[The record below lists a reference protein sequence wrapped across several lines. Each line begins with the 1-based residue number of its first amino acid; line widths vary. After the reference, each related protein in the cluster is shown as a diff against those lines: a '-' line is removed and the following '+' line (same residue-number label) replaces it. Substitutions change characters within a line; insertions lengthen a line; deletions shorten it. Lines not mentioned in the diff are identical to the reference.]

1 MSEKTQYDMEDVDVS
16 WCPGCGNF
24 SFHRILKQAL
34 TALELDP
41 HQIVFVSGIGQAAK
55 LPQYTKTHM
64 FNGLHGRSLP
74 AAFAINAANPD
85 LKVIAYSGD
94 GCTYGEGGN
103 HFIHQIL
110 RNPNITDFVST
121 NMIYGLTKGQASPT
135 SLKGMVT
142 PVQVEGV
149 INEPFNP
156 LAVAITLGA
165 TFVARIFVGD
175 VDVSVEIV
183 KKALQHRGFALVDA
197 FCPCVSFNKFN
208 TYQWYKEHSY
218 YLDESHDTADQK
230 TALVRGLEVDPYPLG
245 LFYEIID
252 KPVFTDLIP
261 TYRENKDPLYKRQVD
276 FEKLQHFIESKRS
289 I

>member
-1 MSEKTQYDMEDVDVS
+1 MSQKSIYDMEDVDIA

-24 SFHRILKQAL
+24 AYHRIIKSAL
-34 TALELDP
+34 SELEMDP

-55 LPQYTKTHM
+55 LPQYTRTHM
-64 FNGLHGRSLP
+64 FNGLHGRALP
-74 AAFAINAANPD
+74 AAMAINACNPD

-110 RNPNITDFVST
+110 RNPNMTDFVST

-135 SLKGMVT
+135 SLKGLIT

-149 INEPFNP
+149 TNEPFNP
-156 LAVAITLGA
+156 LAVAISLGA
-165 TFVARIFVGD
+165 TFVARIYVGD
-175 VDVSVEIV
+175 IDASKEIV

-197 FCPCVSFNKFN
+197 FNPCVSFNKFN

-218 YLDESHDTADQK
+218 YLDEAHDPTDQK
-230 TALVRGLEVDPYPLG
+230 AAFAKALETDPYPLG
-245 LFYEIID
+245 LFYLNEG
-252 KPVFTDLIP
+252 KPVFTDNLP
-261 TYRENKDPLYKRQVD
+261 VYRENKDPLYKREVD
-276 FEKLQHFIESKRS
+276 MDKLKTLIESKS
-289 I
+289 KI